1 MTLHWSH
8 RVVALVL
15 VGALEAAGAPRP
27 GSRSTALEQ
36 AAFELVNHHRRE
48 RGLPALALDPR
59 ITRQARLHSAE
70 MAAGRTPLGHEGF
83 EDRTKALRR
92 VIPWRATGENVAFNR
107 GHRDPAAE
115 AVRGWLA
122 SRKHR
127 ENIEGPYQL
136 TGVGVATNAA
146 GEVYFTQIFIGR

>member
-8 RVVALVL
+8 RV
-15 VGALEAAGAPRP
+15 
-27 GSRSTALEQ
+27 
-36 AAFELVNHHRRE
+36 
-48 RGLPALALDPR
+48 
-59 ITRQARLHSAE
+59 
-70 MAAGRTPLGHEGF
+70 
-83 EDRTKALRR
+83 
-92 VIPWRATGENVAFNR
+92 GENVAFNR

-115 AVRGWLA
+115 AARGWLA